1 MIRIM
6 VAVLLCLGSLV
17 YADSVSLINGE
28 NLDGWQS
35 VGDIEWFVEDGAAV
49 ASGPGDGFLRSE
61 AGYGDFYLRVEFWVD
76 ETTNSG
82 IFIRCKDPARIHP
95 ETCYELNIWDR
106 HPKQE
111 ARTGSIVFEF
121 MPPLAEVSTIGR
133 WNTYEV
139 TAVGGALDVKVNG
152 VTTAVLEGADATAGF
167 IALQHWEVGTV
178 KFRKVELTPR

>member
-82 IFIRCKDPARIHP
+82 IFIRCKDPLAYI
-95 ETCYELNIWDR
+95 LR
-106 HPKQE
+106 H
-111 ARTGSIVFEF
+111 ATNSISGIDTQSRR
-121 MPPLAEVSTIGR
+121 LALAQLYSSSCR
-133 WNTYEV
+133 LWQ
-139 TAVGGALDVKVNG
+139 K
-152 VTTAVLEGADATAGF
+152 
-167 IALQHWEVGTV
+167 
-178 KFRKVELTPR
+178 